1 MWETSSVHQVPAERA
16 HRRVIDG
23 ERVCAAIT
31 ALGDQAEL
39 AASAERFALLADP
52 NRLMLLVCIQRAGP
66 ISVSDLAVAVD
77 MNDTTVSQA
86 LRLLR
91 ANGLVRAHRDG
102 RVVRYQLGDDAL
114 LADLL
119 QQVGRGGPLGHQL
132 ATSGLTPR
140 RSW

>member
-1 MWETSSVHQVPAERA
+1 VHLVPAERA

-31 ALGDQAEL
+31 ALDDQAEL
-39 AASAERFALLADP
+39 AASADVFALLADP

-66 ISVSDLAVAVD
+66 ISVSDLAMAVD

-91 ANGLVRAHRDG
+91 AKGLVSAQRDG
-102 RVVRYQLGDDAL
+102 RIIRYQLGDDAF

-119 QQVGRGGPLGHQL
+119 RQAAHRRRLGQQL
-132 ATSGLTPR
+132 AT
-140 RSW
+140 

>member
-1 MWETSSVHQVPAERA
+1 VWKTAGVHLVPTERA

-23 ERVCAAIT
+23 ERVCDAIT
-31 ALGDQAEL
+31 ALDDQAEL
-39 AASAERFALLADP
+39 AASADLFALLADP

-91 ANGLVRAHRDG
+91 ANGLVSAQRDG
-102 RVVRYQLGDDAL
+102 RVIRYELGDDAF
-114 LADLL
+114 LAELL
-119 QQVGRGGPLGHQL
+119 QQAAHRRRLGQQL
-132 ATSGLTPR
+132 TT
-140 RSW
+140 

>member
-1 MWETSSVHQVPAERA
+1 VCETSSVHQVPAERA

-31 ALGDQAEL
+31 ALDDHAEL
-39 AASAERFALLADP
+39 AASADLFALLADP

-91 ANGLVRAHRDG
+91 ANGLVSAQRDG
-102 RVVRYQLGDDAL
+102 RVIRYQLGDDRFL
-114 LADLL
+114 GDLL
-119 QQVGRGGPLGHQL
+119 QQVAHRRPLGHKL
-132 ATSGLTPR
+132 AT
-140 RSW
+140 